1 MKSVSAVHL
10 KRSYGIERRSG
21 GGRALGK
28 MWVPVQ
34 VDVRWQRARGQS
46 LMRTVSYQP
55 QFPHGLTLEISF
67 ILQTSLGSL
76 KNKKS

>member
-1 MKSVSAVHL
+1 MKSVLAVHF
-10 KRSYGIERRSG
+10 KRSYDMERRN

-28 MWVPVQ
+28 MRVPVQ

-55 QFPHGLTLEISF
+55 QFPHGLTLEITF